1 MFFEDY
7 EIGQVFDEEIE
18 DVVFSEEEIIEASE
32 KYDPRDIHVDKE
44 AARKSRFCEL
54 IAPGAYANLVLW
66 AAWVRT
72 GIDRDGVIAG
82 TAVLSCKWLRPV
94 LANTIYRVKVE
105 IVGKKKRE
113 GRNDGLVDFKM
124 TAENPK
130 GEIVTEYIAQ
140 ALVRSRINV

>member
-7 EIGQVFDEEIE
+7 EIGRVFDEEIE
-18 DVVFSEEEIIEASE
+18 DVIFSEEEIIEASE

-44 AARKSRFCEL
+44 AARESRFGEL

-82 TAVLSCKWLRPV
+82 TRILSCKWLRPV
-94 LANTIYRVKVE
+94 LANTRYRVKVE
-105 IVGKKKRE
+105 IVGKNKRE

-130 GEIVTEYIAQ
+130 GEIVTAYIAE
-140 ALVRSRINV
+140 ALVRSRVNV

>member
-7 EIGQVFDEEIE
+7 ELGQVFDKEIE
-18 DVVFSEEEIIEASE
+18 DVIFSEEEIIEASE

-44 AARKSRFCEL
+44 AARKSRFGEL

-82 TAVLSCKWLRPV
+82 TAVLSCKWPRPV
-94 LANTIYRVKVE
+94 LANTRYRVRVE
-105 IVGKKKRE
+105 IVGKKKKE

-140 ALVRSRINV
+140 ALVRSRDNV

>member
-18 DVVFSEEEIIEASE
+18 DVIFSEEEIIEASE
-32 KYDPRDIHVDKE
+32 KYDPRDIHVDKK
-44 AARKSRFCEL
+44 AARESRFGEL

-94 LANTIYRVKVE
+94 LANVRYKVKVE
-105 IVGKKKRE
+105 IVGKNKRE
-113 GRNDGLVDFKM
+113 GKDKGLVDFKM
-124 TAENPK
+124 TAANPQ

-140 ALVRSRINV
+140 ALVRSRDNV

>member
-18 DVVFSEEEIIEASE
+18 DVIFSEEEIIEVSK
-32 KYDPRDIHVDKE
+32 KYDPRDIHVDMK
-44 AARKSRFCEL
+44 AARESRFGEL

-82 TAVLSCKWLRPV
+82 TQILSCKWLRPV
-94 LANTIYRVKVE
+94 LANTRYRVKVG

-113 GRNDGLVDFKM
+113 GRHDGLVDFKM
-124 TAENPK
+124 TAENPQ

-140 ALVRSRINV
+140 ALVKSRVNV

>member
-18 DVVFSEEEIIEASE
+18 DVIFSEEEIIEASE

-44 AARKSRFCEL
+44 AAKESRFGEL

-82 TAVLSCKWLRPV
+82 TRILSCKWLRSV
-94 LANTIYRVKVE
+94 LANTRYRVKVE
-105 IVGKKKRE
+105 IVGKNKRE

-140 ALVRSRINV
+140 ALVRSRANV

>member
-44 AARKSRFCEL
+44 AAKESRFGEL

-72 GIDRDGVIAG
+72 GIDRDGVVAG

-94 LANTIYRVKVE
+94 LANVRYKVKVE

-130 GEIVTEYIAQ
+130 GEIVTEYVAQ
-140 ALVRSRINV
+140 ALVRSKDGI

>member
-18 DVVFSEEEIIEASE
+18 DVIFREEEIIEASE

-44 AARKSRFCEL
+44 AARESRFGEL
-54 IAPGAYANLVLW
+54 IAPGAFANLVLW
-66 AAWVRT
+66 AARVRT
-72 GIDRDGVIAG
+72 GIDKDGVIAG
-82 TAVLSCKWLRPV
+82 TQILSCKWLRPV
-94 LANTIYRVKVE
+94 LANTRYRVKVE
-105 IVGKKKRE
+105 IVGKKKRK

-140 ALVRSRINV
+140 ALVRYRVNV